1 MAWIEQSGFNER
13 LVEQGGGTL
22 FAKHDMRLI
31 EIYILRRIVV
41 MFFAVLLSA
50 VGITWIVQVLGR
62 INFLTTSGQS
72 FYYILK
78 FSSNLLPSAF
88 PVVMPFALVI
98 AVTQTLSTM
107 NQDSELVVIN
117 AAGAPR
123 SAVIRPVILFAI
135 VIAAASF
142 LISNFVVPYSQ
153 MNMRQMVAEAR
164 GDVINLVVQ
173 QGSFREIDT
182 DLYLQIENRD
192 SNGTIQ
198 GLFVSDSRDKTT
210 DLIYY
215 AKEGLVVQT
224 ADQGLLIMKDGEVHR
239 RDVQTGN
246 VSIIKFNTYALD
258 LAAFLSSDDKEATI
272 FPKDRPLDYLM
283 NPDPNDKQYQQR
295 PLRYTS
301 ELYKRLTDWM
311 YPIVFAL
318 ISLAAAADSRSHREA
333 RISASFTA
341 ITISLIVFWLGYS
354 TGQSTDKNASML
366 PMLFAIPILAGLSA
380 IYALATNRQIGIPTK
395 WSNWFKSIFETRQAA
410 FASAGARL
418 FGRKRGGHR

>member
-1 MAWIEQSGFNER
+1 MDWTVGESQR
-13 LVEQGGGTL
+13 LIGQGGGTL

-50 VGITWIVQVLGR
+50 VGITWIIQVLGR
-62 INFLTTSGQS
+62 IDFLTTSGQNY
-72 FYYILK
+72 FDILK
-78 FSSNLLPSAF
+78 FSSTLLPSAF

-123 SAVIRPVILFAI
+123 SAVIRPVMLFA
-135 VIAAASF
+135 VTIAAASF

-153 MNMRQMVAEAR
+153 LSMRQMMADAR

-173 QGSFREIDT
+173 QGAFREIDS
-182 DLYLQIENRD
+182 DLYIQIENRD
-192 SNGTIQ
+192 SNGTIR
-198 GLFVSDSRDKTT
+198 GVFVSDSRDKTT
-210 DLIYY
+210 DLVYY
-215 AKEGLVVQT
+215 AKEGRVLETGEQKLLV
-224 ADQGLLIMKDGEVHR
+224 MKDGEVDR

-258 LAAFLSSDDKEATI
+258 LAAFVAADDKEATI
-272 FPKDRPLDYLM
+272 FPKDRPLGYLM

-295 PLRYTS
+295 PLRYRT

-341 ITISLIVFWLGYS
+341 ITLSLIVFWLGYS
-354 TGQSTDKNASML
+354 TGQGADKNASML
-366 PMLFAIPILAGLSA
+366 PMMFAIPISVALLA
-380 IYALATNRQIGIPTK
+380 IYALATNRQIGIPAS
-395 WSNWFKSIFETRQAA
+395 WNNWFRTVFETRQAA
-410 FASAGARL
+410 FADAGAR
-418 FGRKRGGHR
+418 FFRRKRGGQR

>member
-1 MAWIEQSGFNER
+1 MDWTVGESQR
-13 LVEQGGGTL
+13 LIGQGGGTL

-50 VGITWIVQVLGR
+50 VGITWIIQVLGR
-62 INFLTTSGQS
+62 IDFLTTSGQNY
-72 FYYILK
+72 FDILK
-78 FSSNLLPSAF
+78 FSSTLLPSAF

-123 SAVIRPVILFAI
+123 SAVIRPVMLFA
-135 VIAAASF
+135 VTIAAASF

-153 MNMRQMVAEAR
+153 LSMRQMMADAR

-173 QGSFREIDT
+173 QGAFREIDS
-182 DLYLQIENRD
+182 DLYIQIENRD
-192 SNGTIQ
+192 SNGTIR
-198 GLFVSDSRDKTT
+198 GVFVSDSRDKTT
-210 DLIYY
+210 DLVYY
-215 AKEGLVVQT
+215 AKEGRVLETGEQKLLV
-224 ADQGLLIMKDGEVHR
+224 MKDGEVDR

-258 LAAFLSSDDKEATI
+258 LAAFVAADDKEATI
-272 FPKDRPLDYLM
+272 FPKDRPLGYLM

-295 PLRYTS
+295 PLRYRT

-341 ITISLIVFWLGYS
+341 ITLSLIVFWLGYS
-354 TGQSTDKNASML
+354 TGQGADKNASML
-366 PMLFAIPILAGLSA
+366 PMMFAIPISVALLA
-380 IYALATNRQIGIPTK
+380 IYALATNRQIGIPAS
-395 WSNWFKSIFETRQAA
+395 WNNWFRTVFETRQAA
-410 FASAGARL
+410 FAGAGAR
-418 FGRKRGGHR
+418 FFRRKRGGQR

>member
-1 MAWIEQSGFNER
+1 
-13 LVEQGGGTL
+13 
-22 FAKHDMRLI
+22 MRLI

-50 VGITWIVQVLGR
+50 VAITWIVQVLGR

-72 FYYILK
+72 FFYILK
-78 FSSNLLPSAF
+78 FSSNLLPNAF
-88 PVVMPFALVI
+88 PIVMPFALVI

-123 SAVIRPVILFAI
+123 SAVIRPVMLFAI
-135 VIAAASF
+135 VIAIASF
-142 LISNFVVPYSQ
+142 LIANFVVPYSQ
-153 MNMRQMVAEAR
+153 MNMRQMVADAR
-164 GDVINLVVQ
+164 ADVINLVVQ
-173 QGSFREIDT
+173 QGTFKELDK

-192 SNGTIQ
+192 SNGAIK

-215 AKEGLVVQT
+215 AKDGLVVETGAQS
-224 ADQGLLIMKDGEVHR
+224 LLIMKDGEIDR

-258 LAAFLSSDDKEATI
+258 LAAFLSSDDKEVSI
-272 FPKDRPLDYLM
+272 FPKDRPLDYLW

-301 ELYKRLTDWM
+301 ELYKRLSDWM

-341 ITISLIVFWLGYS
+341 ITLSLIVFWLGYS
-354 TGQSTDKNASML
+354 TGQSTDKNASLL
-366 PMLFAIPILAGLSA
+366 PLLFAFPILAALSA
-380 IYALATNRQIGIPTK
+380 TYALATNRQIGVPVT
-395 WSNWFKSIFETRQAA
+395 WTNWARNTVASQQTA
-410 FASAGARL
+410 FAGAVAKL
-418 FGRKRGGHR
+418 FGRKRGGFRK

>member
-1 MAWIEQSGFNER
+1 
-13 LVEQGGGTL
+13 
-22 FAKHDMRLI
+22 MRLI

-72 FYYILK
+72 FFYILK
-78 FSSNLLPSAF
+78 FSSNLLPNAF
-88 PVVMPFALVI
+88 PIVMPFALVI

-123 SAVIRPVILFAI
+123 SAVIRPVMLFAV
-135 VIAAASF
+135 VIAIASF
-142 LISNFVVPYSQ
+142 LIANFVVPYSQ
-153 MNMRQMVAEAR
+153 MNMRQMVADAR
-164 GDVINLVVQ
+164 ADVINLVVQ
-173 QGSFREIDT
+173 QGTFKEIDT

-192 SNGTIQ
+192 ANGAIK

-215 AKEGLVVQT
+215 AKDGLVVETGAQS
-224 ADQGLLIMKDGEVHR
+224 LLIMKDGEIDR

-258 LAAFLSSDDKEATI
+258 LAAFLSSDDKEVSI
-272 FPKDRPLDYLM
+272 FPKDRPLDYLW

-295 PLRYTS
+295 PLKYTS
-301 ELYKRLTDWM
+301 ELYKRLSDWM

-341 ITISLIVFWLGYS
+341 ITLSLIVFWLGYS
-354 TGQSTDKNASML
+354 TGQGTDKNASML
-366 PMLFAIPILAGLSA
+366 PLLFAFPILAAASA
-380 IYALATNRQIGIPTK
+380 IYALATHRQIGIPVK
-395 WSNWFKSIFETRQAA
+395 WSNWFKDGFAAQQAA
-410 FASAGARL
+410 FAGAGAKL
-418 FGRKRGGHR
+418 FGRKRGGHRK

>member
-1 MAWIEQSGFNER
+1 MDWTVGESQR
-13 LVEQGGGTL
+13 LIGQGGGTL

-50 VGITWIVQVLGR
+50 VGITWIIQVLGR
-62 INFLTTSGQS
+62 IDFLTTSGQNY
-72 FYYILK
+72 FDILK
-78 FSSNLLPSAF
+78 FSSTLLPSAF

-123 SAVIRPVILFAI
+123 SAVIRPVMLFA
-135 VIAAASF
+135 VTIAAASF

-153 MNMRQMVAEAR
+153 LSMRQMMADAR

-173 QGSFREIDT
+173 QGAFREIDS
-182 DLYLQIENRD
+182 DLYIQIENRD
-192 SNGTIQ
+192 SNGTIR
-198 GLFVSDSRDKTT
+198 GVFVSDSRDKTT
-210 DLIYY
+210 DLVYY
-215 AKEGLVVQT
+215 AKEGRVLETGEQKLLV
-224 ADQGLLIMKDGEVHR
+224 MKDGEVDR

-258 LAAFLSSDDKEATI
+258 LAAFVAADDKEATI
-272 FPKDRPLDYLM
+272 FPKDRPLGYLM

-295 PLRYTS
+295 PLRYRT

-341 ITISLIVFWLGYS
+341 ITLSLIVFWLGYS
-354 TGQSTDKNASML
+354 TGQGADKNASML
-366 PMLFAIPILAGLSA
+366 PMMFAIPISVALLA
-380 IYALATNRQIGIPTK
+380 IYALATNRQIGIPAS
-395 WSNWFKSIFETRQAA
+395 WNNWFRTVFETRQAA
-410 FASAGARL
+410 FAGAGAR
-418 FGRKRGGHR
+418 FFRRNRGGQR

>member
-1 MAWIEQSGFNER
+1 
-13 LVEQGGGTL
+13 
-22 FAKHDMRLI
+22 
-31 EIYILRRIVV
+31 

-72 FYYILK
+72 FFYIIK
-78 FSSNLLPSAF
+78 FSSNLLPNAF
-88 PVVMPFALVI
+88 PIVMPFALVI

-123 SAVIRPVILFAI
+123 SAVIRPVLLFAI
-135 VIAAASF
+135 VISIASF
-142 LISNFVVPYSQ
+142 LIANFVVPYSQ
-153 MNMRQMVAEAR
+153 MNMRQMVADAR
-164 GDVINLVVQ
+164 ADVINLVVQ
-173 QGSFREIDT
+173 QGTFKEIDT
-182 DLYLQIENRD
+182 DLYLQVENRD
-192 SNGTIQ
+192 SNGAIK

-215 AKEGLVVQT
+215 AKDGLVLETGQ
-224 ADQGLLIMKDGEVHR
+224 QSLLIMKDGEVDR

-258 LAAFLSSDDKEATI
+258 LAALLPSDDQEANI
-272 FPKDRPLDYLM
+272 FPKDRPLAYLF
-283 NPDPNDKQYQQR
+283 NPDPNDKYFQR
-295 PLRYTS
+295 NPLKYTS

-341 ITISLIVFWLGYS
+341 ITLSLIVFWLGYS

-366 PMLFAIPILAGLSA
+366 PLLFAFPILAALSA
-380 IYALATNRQIGIPTK
+380 IYALVTNRQIGVPVK
-395 WSNWFKSIFETRQAA
+395 WSNWVRNVFSSPQDALA
-410 FASAGARL
+410 GAGARL
-418 FGRKRGGHR
+418 FGRKRGGQWK

>member
-1 MAWIEQSGFNER
+1 MDPMAWIEQSIIRER
-13 LVEQGGGTL
+13 LVEQGGGIL

-31 EIYILRRIVV
+31 ERYILRRMVV

-50 VGITWIVQVLGR
+50 VGVTWIVQVLGR
-62 INFLTTSGQS
+62 IDFLTTSGQS
-72 FYYILK
+72 FLYIIK

-88 PVVMPFALVI
+88 PLVMPFALVI

-123 SAVIRPVILFAI
+123 SSVIRPVMLFAV

-142 LISNFVVPYSQ
+142 LIANFAVPYAQ
-153 MNMRQMVAEAR
+153 INMREMVADANA
-164 GDVINLVVQ
+164 DVINLVVQ
-173 QGSFREIDT
+173 QGSFLELAP
-182 DLYLQIENRD
+182 DLYIQIESRD
-192 SNGTIQ
+192 SNGAIK
-198 GLFVSDSRDKTT
+198 GLFLSDSRDKAT

-215 AKEGLVVQT
+215 AKDGLVVNTGNQN
-224 ADQGLLIMKDGEVHR
+224 LLVMQNGEVHR

-258 LAAFLSSDDKEATI
+258 LAAFLSADDREATI
-272 FPKDRPLDYLM
+272 FPKDRPLDYLL
-283 NPDPNDKQYQQR
+283 NPDPNDKQYQQS

-301 ELYKRLTDWM
+301 ELCKRLSDWM

-341 ITISLIVFWLGYS
+341 ITLSLIVFWLGYS
-354 TGQSTDKNASML
+354 TGQSTNKNATLL
-366 PMLFAIPILAGLSA
+366 PVLFAIPIISGLSA
-380 IYALATNRQIGIPTK
+380 VYALVTHRQIGLPAGIA
-395 WSNWFKSIFETRQAA
+395 NWLKAVFSKRRVALTGTGKHGGKS
-410 FASAGARL
+410 L
-418 FGRKRGGHR
+418 

>member
-1 MAWIEQSGFNER
+1 
-13 LVEQGGGTL
+13 
-22 FAKHDMRLI
+22 MRLI

-72 FYYILK
+72 FFYILK
-78 FSSNLLPSAF
+78 FSSNLLPAAF

-123 SAVIRPVILFAI
+123 SAVIRPVLLFAV
-135 VIAAASF
+135 VISIASF
-142 LISNFVVPYSQ
+142 LINNFVVPYSQ

-164 GDVINLVVQ
+164 ADVINLVVQ
-173 QGSFREIDT
+173 QGSFKQIDT

-192 SNGTIQ
+192 SNGAIK

-215 AKEGLVVQT
+215 AKDGLVFDTGTQS
-224 ADQGLLIMKDGEVHR
+224 LLIMKDGEVDR

-258 LAAFLSSDDKEATI
+258 LAALLPSDDKEVSI
-272 FPKDRPLDYLM
+272 YPKDRPLDYLL
-283 NPDPNDKQYQQR
+283 NPDPNDKFFQQQ

-341 ITISLIVFWLGYS
+341 ITLCLIVFWLGYS

-366 PMLFAIPILAGLSA
+366 PLLFAFPILGALSA
-380 IYALATNRQIGIPTK
+380 TYALVTNRQIGVPVK
-395 WSNWFKSIFETRQAA
+395 LSNWFKDIFALQQAA
-410 FASAGARL
+410 FAGAGARL
-418 FGRKRGGHR
+418 FGRKRGGHRR

>member
-1 MAWIEQSGFNER
+1 
-13 LVEQGGGTL
+13 
-22 FAKHDMRLI
+22 
-31 EIYILRRIVV
+31 

-72 FYYILK
+72 FFYILK
-78 FSSNLLPSAF
+78 FSSNLLPNAF
-88 PVVMPFALVI
+88 PIVMPFALVI

-123 SAVIRPVILFAI
+123 SAVIRPVMLFAT
-135 VIAAASF
+135 VIAIASF
-142 LISNFVVPYSQ
+142 LIANFVVPYSQ
-153 MNMRQMVAEAR
+153 MNMRQMVADAR
-164 GDVINLVVQ
+164 ADVINLVVQ
-173 QGSFREIDT
+173 QGTFKEIDT
-182 DLYLQIENRD
+182 DLYLQIESRD
-192 SNGTIQ
+192 ANGAIK

-215 AKEGLVVQT
+215 AKDGLVLETGNQS
-224 ADQGLLIMKDGEVHR
+224 LLIMKDGEVDR

-258 LAAFLSSDDKEATI
+258 MAAFLSADDNEVSI
-272 FPKDRPLDYLM
+272 FPKDRPIDYLW

-341 ITISLIVFWLGYS
+341 ITLCLIVFWLGYS
-354 TGQSTDKNASML
+354 TGQSTDKDASLL
-366 PMLFAIPILAGLSA
+366 PLLFAFPILAALSA
-380 IYALATNRQIGIPTK
+380 IYALATNRQVGVPVT
-395 WSNWFKSIFETRQAA
+395 WTNWFKRTFTSQQAA

-418 FGRKRGGHR
+418 FGRKRGYRK

>member
-1 MAWIEQSGFNER
+1 
-13 LVEQGGGTL
+13 
-22 FAKHDMRLI
+22 MRLI

-50 VGITWIVQVLGR
+50 VGITWIVNLLGR

-72 FYYILK
+72 FFYFLK
-78 FSSNLLPSAF
+78 FSSNLLPAAF

-123 SAVIRPVILFAI
+123 SAVIRPVLLFAV
-135 VIAAASF
+135 VIAIASF
-142 LISNFVVPYSQ
+142 LIANFVVPYSQ
-153 MNMRQMVAEAR
+153 INMRQMMADAR
-164 GDVINLVVQ
+164 ADVIDLVVQ
-173 QGSFREIDT
+173 QGVFTKIDT

-192 SNGTIQ
+192 ANGAIQ
-198 GLFVSDSRDKTT
+198 GMFLSDSRDKAT

-215 AKEGLVVQT
+215 AKDALVVDT
-224 ADQGLLIMKDGEVHR
+224 GSKNLLIMKDGEVDR
-239 RDVQTGN
+239 RDVQTGG

-258 LAAFLSSDDKEATI
+258 LAALAPADDGEPSI
-272 FPKDRPLDYLM
+272 FAKDRPLDYLLS
-283 NPDPNDKQYQQR
+283 PDPNDKQFQQN
-295 PLRYTS
+295 PLRFRS
-301 ELYKRLTDWM
+301 ELAKRLTDWM

-341 ITISLIVFWLGYS
+341 ITLSLILFWLGYS
-354 TGQSTDKNASML
+354 TGQSSDKNASMIPL
-366 PMLFAIPILAGLSA
+366 LYAFPILGGLSA
-380 IYALATNRQIGIPTK
+380 IYALVTNRQIGVPVK
-395 WSNWFKSIFETRQAA
+395 WSNWVRDTFAAQQAA
-410 FASAGARL
+410 FASVGARL

>member
-1 MAWIEQSGFNER
+1 MDWTVGEIQR
-13 LVEQGGGTL
+13 LIGQGGGTL

-50 VGITWIVQVLGR
+50 VGITWIIQVLGR
-62 INFLTTSGQS
+62 IDFLTTSGQNY
-72 FYYILK
+72 FDILK
-78 FSSNLLPSAF
+78 FSSTLLPSAF

-123 SAVIRPVILFAI
+123 TAVIRPVMLFA
-135 VIAAASF
+135 VTIAAASF

-153 MNMRQMVAEAR
+153 LSMRQMMADAR

-173 QGSFREIDT
+173 QGAFREIDS
-182 DLYLQIENRD
+182 DLYIQIENRD
-192 SNGTIQ
+192 SNGTIR
-198 GLFVSDSRDKTT
+198 GVFVSDSRDKTT
-210 DLIYY
+210 DLVYY
-215 AKEGLVVQT
+215 AKEGRVLETGDQKLLV
-224 ADQGLLIMKDGEVHR
+224 MKDGEVDR

-258 LAAFLSSDDKEATI
+258 LAAFVAADDKEATI
-272 FPKDRPLDYLM
+272 FPKDRPLGYLM

-295 PLRYTS
+295 PLRYRT

-341 ITISLIVFWLGYS
+341 ITLSLVVFWLGYS
-354 TGQSTDKNASML
+354 TGQGADKNASML
-366 PMLFAIPILAGLSA
+366 PMMFAIPISAALLA
-380 IYALATNRQIGIPTK
+380 IYALATNRQIGIPAS
-395 WSNWFKSIFETRQAA
+395 WNNWFRTVFETRQAG
-410 FASAGARL
+410 FAGAGAR
-418 FGRKRGGHR
+418 FFRRKRGGQR

>member
-1 MAWIEQSGFNER
+1 MDWTVGESQR
-13 LVEQGGGTL
+13 LIGQGGGTL

-50 VGITWIVQVLGR
+50 VGITWIIQVLGR
-62 INFLTTSGQS
+62 IDFLTTSGQNY
-72 FYYILK
+72 FDILK
-78 FSSNLLPSAF
+78 FSSTLLPSAF

-123 SAVIRPVILFAI
+123 SAVIRPVMLFA
-135 VIAAASF
+135 VTIAAASF

-153 MNMRQMVAEAR
+153 LSMRQMMADAR

-173 QGSFREIDT
+173 QGAFWEIDS
-182 DLYLQIENRD
+182 DLYIQIENRD
-192 SNGTIQ
+192 SNGTIR
-198 GLFVSDSRDKTT
+198 GVFVSDSRDKTT
-210 DLIYY
+210 DLVYY
-215 AKEGLVVQT
+215 AKEGRVLETGEQKLLV
-224 ADQGLLIMKDGEVHR
+224 MKDGEVDR

-258 LAAFLSSDDKEATI
+258 LAAFVAADDKEATI
-272 FPKDRPLDYLM
+272 FPKDRPLGYLM

-295 PLRYTS
+295 PLRYRT

-341 ITISLIVFWLGYS
+341 ITLSLIVFWLGYS
-354 TGQSTDKNASML
+354 TGQGADKNASML
-366 PMLFAIPILAGLSA
+366 PMMFAIPISVALLA
-380 IYALATNRQIGIPTK
+380 IYALATNRQIGIPAS
-395 WSNWFKSIFETRQAA
+395 WNNWFRTVFETRQAA
-410 FASAGARL
+410 FAGAGAR
-418 FGRKRGGHR
+418 FFRRKRGGQR